1 MAKTETL
8 NLEVKSNIK
17 SVTQDT
23 DKMADSLDNVNQEA
37 KDSIGNFTMMGV
49 SLNGV
54 KAAFGKIIPIAKTM
68 FGTIKAGI
76 ISTGIGVLLIAFGT
90 LMTWLT
96 KTTKGAEVLEK
107 AFSGIGAAVNV
118 IVDRI
123 TKFASAVGKLFSGDV
138 KGALRGITSAFTGIG
153 DEMSREIRLAV
164 ELKGKLQSLND
175 AERELNVEF
184 AKRRAEIEE
193 LKMISEDLTNTDKV
207 RLDAAKKA
215 FKIENDLLNKNINLK
230 ETAVEIQRTQN
241 GLSENMA
248 EDLDALA
255 DKEIAL
261 ANIKGE
267 SATKQIELNNK
278 INSIEREAA
287 AKLKTEADERKA
299 KNKERSDER
308 LAQIEEEKKAE
319 LERIQAIRD
328 KENERFKTS
337 FEQELSFEDAKK
349 SLQDSIDLLEI
360 NDAQLKADK
369 LLEIQLQTES
379 DAIAALEISDEDKF
393 ELRKLHNKRRTQLL
407 EQNLADDK
415 KIEIENAQAVANA
428 KAKIRDANLN
438 NISAGI
444 SLIKSLAGENKE
456 IMAASII
463 AENAM
468 GIAKTIISTQ
478 TANAGA
484 LATPQAILTSGVSA
498 IPVIATNNIAAGIS
512 IAASIAAAGQGLS
525 ALGKGGATG
534 GSAPSGSGGSD
545 GGTPAPEMMSGAF
558 ELTGGVDPEP
568 LQAYV
573 VSDDITDSQNGLA
586 IIRRRATI

>member
-1 MAKTETL
+1 M
-8 NLEVKSNIK
+8 
-17 SVTQDT
+17 D
-23 DKMADSLDNVNQEA
+23 
-37 KDSIGNFTMMGV
+37 
-49 SLNGV
+49 
-54 KAAFGKIIPIAKTM
+54 
-68 FGTIKAGI
+68 
-76 ISTGIGVLLIAFGT
+76 
-90 LMTWLT
+90 
-96 KTTKGAEVLEK
+96 
-107 AFSGIGAAVNV
+107 
-118 IVDRI
+118 
-123 TKFASAVGKLFSGDV
+123 
-138 KGALRGITSAFTGIG
+138 
-153 DEMSREIRLAV
+153 
-164 ELKGKLQSLND
+164 
-175 AERELNVEF
+175 
-184 AKRRAEIEE
+184 
-193 LKMISEDLTNTDKV
+193 
-207 RLDAAKKA
+207 
-215 FKIENDLLNKNINLK
+215 
-230 ETAVEIQRTQN
+230 
-241 GLSENMA
+241 

-255 DKEIAL
+255 DKEITL
-261 ANIKGE
+261 ANIRGE

-308 LAQIEEEKKAE
+308 LAQIEEERLAE
-319 LERIQAIRD
+319 LERIRAVETAEVGLQNSITLLQIDNAM
-328 KENERFKTS
+328 ER
-337 FEQELSFEDAKK
+337 EAE
-349 SLQDSIDLLEI
+349 LLEFQFRAEEAAIEAMEI
-360 NDAQLKADK
+360 NEEDKLK
-369 LLEIQLQTES
+369 LLELYYKKEDLLGQQHMDKVADMKIV
-379 DAIAALEISDEDKF
+379 AAK
-393 ELRKLHNKRRTQLL
+393 K
-407 EQNLADDK
+407 LADE
-415 KIEIENAQAVANA
+415 EIAVEEAVAKA
-428 KAKIRDANLN
+428 KEKIRDANLN

-478 TANAGA
+478 SANAGA

-498 IPVIATNNIAAGIS
+498 IPVIASNNIAAGIS

-558 ELTGGVDPEP
+558 ELTGGAEPEP

>member
-23 DKMADSLDNVNQEA
+23 DKMVDSLDNVNQEA

-96 KTTKGAEVLEK
+96 KTKVGAEVLEK

-153 DEMSREIRLAV
+153 NEMSREIRLAV

-175 AERELNVEF
+175 SERELNVEF
-184 AKRRAEIEE
+184 AKRRAEIEG
-193 LKMISEDLTNTDKV
+193 LKMISEDLTKTEEE
-207 RLDAAKKA
+207 RLEASKKA
-215 FKIENDLLNKNINLK
+215 FKIEGDLLDKRVENA

-241 GLSENMA
+241 SLSENMA

-287 AKLKTEADERKA
+287 AKRKTEADERKA
-299 KNKERSDER
+299 KNKERADER

-319 LERIQAIRD
+319 IERIAAIRD

-349 SLQDSIDLLEI
+349 SLQDSIDLLELT
-360 NDAQLKADK
+360 DAQLKADK

-379 DAIAALEISDEDKF
+379 DAISALEISDEDKF
-393 ELRKLHNKRRTQLL
+393 ELRKLQNNRRTQLL
-407 EQNLADDK
+407 KQNLADDE
-415 KIEIENAQAVANA
+415 KIEIDNAQAVANA

-478 TANAGA
+478 SANAGA

-498 IPVIATNNIAAGIS
+498 IPVIASNNIAAGIS

-558 ELTGGVDPEP
+558 ELTGGAEPEP

>member
-96 KTTKGAEVLEK
+96 KTKVGAEVLEK

-175 AERELNVEF
+175 SERELNVEF
-184 AKRRAEIEE
+184 AKRRAEIEG

-241 GLSENMA
+241 SLSENMD

-255 DKEIAL
+255 DKEITL
-261 ANIKGE
+261 ANIRGE

-308 LAQIEEEKKAE
+308 LAQIEEERLAEIERIRAVETAEVGLQNSITLLQIDDAMEREAE
-319 LERIQAIRD
+319 LLHIQLLAEEASIIAMKINEED
-328 KENERFKTS
+328 K
-337 FEQELSFEDAKK
+337 L
-349 SLQDSIDLLEI
+349 
-360 NDAQLKADK
+360 K
-369 LLEIQLQTES
+369 LLELYYEKEDLLGQQHMDKVADMKLVAAKKLADEE
-379 DAIAALEISDEDKF
+379 IAAEE
-393 ELRKLHNKRRTQLL
+393 
-407 EQNLADDK
+407 
-415 KIEIENAQAVANA
+415 AVARA

-478 TANAGA
+478 SANAGA
-484 LATPQAILTSGVSA
+484 LATPQAISTSGVSA
-498 IPVIATNNIAAGIS
+498 IPVIASNNIAAGIS

-534 GSAPSGSGGSD
+534 GSAPSGSGSRD
-545 GGTPAPEMMSGAF
+545 AGTPAPEMMSGAF
-558 ELTGGVDPEP
+558 ELTGGGEPEP

>member
-96 KTTKGAEVLEK
+96 KTKKGAEVLEK

>member
-96 KTTKGAEVLEK
+96 KTKVGAEVLEK

-164 ELKGKLQSLND
+164 ELKGRLQALND

-184 AKRRAEIEE
+184 AKRRAEIEG

-215 FKIENDLLNKNINLK
+215 FKIENDLLNENINLK

-241 GLSENMA
+241 SLSENMD

-255 DKEIAL
+255 DKEITL
-261 ANIKGE
+261 ANIRGE

-308 LAQIEEEKKAE
+308 LAQIEEERLAE
-319 LERIQAIRD
+319 LERIRAVETAEVGLQNSITLLQIDNAM
-328 KENERFKTS
+328 ER
-337 FEQELSFEDAKK
+337 EAE
-349 SLQDSIDLLEI
+349 LLEFQFRAEEAAIEAMEI
-360 NDAQLKADK
+360 NEEDKLK
-369 LLEIQLQTES
+369 LLELYYKKEDLLGQQHMDKVADMKIV
-379 DAIAALEISDEDKF
+379 AAK
-393 ELRKLHNKRRTQLL
+393 K
-407 EQNLADDK
+407 LADE
-415 KIEIENAQAVANA
+415 EIAVEEAVAKA
-428 KAKIRDANLN
+428 KEKIRDANLN

-478 TANAGA
+478 SANAGA

-498 IPVIATNNIAAGIS
+498 IPVIASNNIAAGIS

-534 GSAPSGSGGSD
+534 GSAPSGSGSRD
-545 GGTPAPEMMSGAF
+545 SGTPAPEMMSGAF
-558 ELTGGVDPEP
+558 ELTGGAEPEP

>member
-96 KTTKGAEVLEK
+96 KTKVGAEVLEK

-175 AERELNVEF
+175 SERELNVEF
-184 AKRRAEIEE
+184 AKRRAEIEG

-241 GLSENMA
+241 SLSENMD

-255 DKEIAL
+255 DKEITL
-261 ANIKGE
+261 ANIRGE

-308 LAQIEEEKKAE
+308 LAQIEEERLAEIERIRAVETAEVGLQKDDAMEREAE
-319 LERIQAIRD
+319 LLHIQLLAEEASIIAMKINEED
-328 KENERFKTS
+328 K
-337 FEQELSFEDAKK
+337 L
-349 SLQDSIDLLEI
+349 
-360 NDAQLKADK
+360 K
-369 LLEIQLQTES
+369 LLELYYEKEDLLGQQHMDKVADMKLVAAKKLADEE
-379 DAIAALEISDEDKF
+379 IAAEE
-393 ELRKLHNKRRTQLL
+393 
-407 EQNLADDK
+407 
-415 KIEIENAQAVANA
+415 AVARA

-478 TANAGA
+478 SANAGA
-484 LATPQAILTSGVSA
+484 LATPQAISTSGVSA
-498 IPVIATNNIAAGIS
+498 IPVIASNNIAAGIS

-534 GSAPSGSGGSD
+534 GSAPSGSGSRD
-545 GGTPAPEMMSGAF
+545 AGTPAPEMMSGAF
-558 ELTGGVDPEP
+558 ELTGGGEPEP

>member
-54 KAAFGKIIPIAKTM
+54 KSAFGKVIPMAKAM

-96 KTTKGAEVLEK
+96 KTKKGAEMLERVF
-107 AFSGIGAAVNV
+107 AGVGAAVDV
-118 IVDRI
+118 IVDRV
-123 TKFASAVGKLFSGDV
+123 TKFASAVGKLFSGNI
-138 KGALRGITSAFTGIG
+138 KGGLRGLTGTFKGMG
-153 DEMSREIRLAV
+153 DEMSREISLAI
-164 ELKGKLQSLND
+164 ELKERLQTLTDS
-175 AERELNVEF
+175 ERELNVEF
-184 AKRRAEIEE
+184 AQRRAEIED
-193 LKMISEDLTNTDKV
+193 LKMISEDLTKTEEE
-207 RLDAAKKA
+207 RLEASKKA
-215 FKIENDLLNKNINLK
+215 FKIEGDLLDKRVANA
-230 ETAVEIQRTQN
+230 ETAVDIQRTQN

-287 AKLKTEADERKA
+287 AKRKTEADERKA
-299 KNKERSDER
+299 KSKERSDER
-308 LAQIEEEKKAE
+308 LAQIEEERLAEIERIRAVETAEVGLQNSITLLQIDNAMDREAE
-319 LERIQAIRD
+319 LLEFQFRAEEAAI
-328 KENERFKTS
+328 E
-337 FEQELSFEDAKK
+337 AM
-349 SLQDSIDLLEI
+349 EI
-360 NDAQLKADK
+360 NEEEKMK
-369 LLEIQLQTES
+369 LLELYYEKEDLLGQQHLDKVADMKIV
-379 DAIAALEISDEDKF
+379 AAK
-393 ELRKLHNKRRTQLL
+393 K
-407 EQNLADDK
+407 LAD
-415 KIEIENAQAVANA
+415 EELEVEEAVAKA
-428 KAKIRDANLN
+428 KAKIRDANIN

-444 SLIKSLAGENKE
+444 SLVKSLAGENKK
-456 IMAASII
+456 IMAGAII
-463 AENAM
+463 AENAV
-468 GIAKTIISTQ
+468 GIAKTIIQTQ
-478 TANAGA
+478 AANAGA
-484 LATPQAILTSGVSA
+484 TLKYAALPGGIALAQLEKTA
-498 IPVIATNNIAAGIS
+498 NNISAGIS

-534 GSAPSGSGGSD
+534 GTNPSASGGGDS
-545 GGTPAPEMMSGAF
+545 GTPAPEMMSGSF
-558 ELTGGVDPEP
+558 ELTGGEAPEP

-573 VSDDITDSQNGLA
+573 VSDSITDSQNALA
-586 IIRRRATI
+586 VIRRRATI